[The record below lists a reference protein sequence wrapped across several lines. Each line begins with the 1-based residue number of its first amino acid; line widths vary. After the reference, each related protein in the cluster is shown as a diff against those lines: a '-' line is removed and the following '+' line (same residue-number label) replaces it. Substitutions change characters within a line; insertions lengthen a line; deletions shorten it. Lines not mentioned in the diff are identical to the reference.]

1 MLLTMLLQVSRSQV
15 NRAIM
20 MTKEKDL
27 EILCDL
33 VVSGNVFHA
42 GIAGSGGHRVKIT
55 PFTSRIGTGRES
67 GFGHYAYQ
75 SIPFWV
81 GLGADA
87 ISKGESCCT
96 KPPEPLLQRGCGPAI
111 QAKNGLGCS

>member
-33 VVSGNVFHA
+33 VVSGIVSKSPSLLR
-42 GIAGSGGHRVKIT
+42 GSEPAENQDLDTMHINRFPFGWPRSRCHLQGGVVLHQ
-55 PFTSRIGTGRES
+55 
-67 GFGHYAYQ
+67 A
-75 SIPFWV
+75 
-81 GLGADA
+81 
-87 ISKGESCCT
+87 
-96 KPPEPLLQRGCGPAI
+96 PEPLLQRGCGPAI